1 MNHFRQCY
9 ILGLPNAGKTTYLA
23 ALWHTLNN
31 SNGNSTKLKLYKIG
45 SQAKYLSNL
54 SKKWADANPLE
65 RTALGKEEKDISIE
79 VTDDKENIFALRI
92 PDLSG
97 ESFQSQYAKR
107 EISNDLVEY
116 IKKSDG
122 ILAFINVNDIDQVEH
137 ISDINGERSGAN
149 DEEKFTK
156 RESIIRKPENDDPMQ
171 IQLIELLQFIE
182 ILSVGKNYKL
192 GIILSAWD
200 IIKKLEFN
208 QKPEEFIKQ
217 RMNMLWQYLFTSR
230 TYTTGF
236 WGVSAQG
243 GELKDEELLN
253 LEPIKRIMV
262 VNAAGEESHDITL
275 PIFKVLG
282 ENNAE

>member
-1 MNHFRQCY
+1 M
-9 ILGLPNAGKTTYLA
+9 GLPNAGKTTYLA

-31 SNGNSTKLKLYKIG
+31 SHGYNNKLKLHKIG
-45 SQAKYLSNL
+45 SQAKYLSHL

-65 RTALGKEEKDISIE
+65 RTARGKEEKDISIE
-79 VTDDKENIFALRI
+79 VADDKENIFTLRF

-116 IKKSDG
+116 IKKSNG
-122 ILAFINVNDIDQVEH
+122 ILVFINVNDIDQVEH
-137 ISDINGERSGAN
+137 ISNIN
-149 DEEKFTK
+149 DEQSSINDDIKVTK
-156 RESIIRKPENDDPMQ
+156 QGNIIRQPEQHDPMQ
-171 IQLIELLQFIE
+171 IQIIELLQFIE
-182 ILSVGKNYKL
+182 TICERKNYKL

-200 IIKKLEFN
+200 IVRNIGLEK
-208 QKPEEFIKQ
+208 KPEEFIKE
-217 RMNMLWQYLFTSR
+217 RMNMLWQFLFTSR
-230 TYTTGF
+230 TYTTSF

-243 GELKDEELLN
+243 GELKDEALLYV
-253 LEPIKRIMV
+253 EPIERIIV
-262 VNAAGEESHDITL
+262 VNAEGEESHDITL